1 MRSPVYEPL
10 SNDDPREIGGYR
22 IIARLGAGGMGRVFL
37 ATTQSGRRLAVK
49 VVRPEF
55 ADDPEF
61 RRRFAQEV
69 AAAQRVQNFYTAPVI
84 DADLTGPVP
93 WLATAHIPGPS
104 LATAIHESGPLPVD
118 TLRTLA
124 AGVAEALQ
132 AIHRAG
138 IVHRDLKP
146 SNVLLAADGPRVI
159 DFGIARAADATP
171 LTRTNSAVGS
181 PQFMAP
187 EQIRGGEPT
196 PALDVFA
203 FGALLF
209 FAATARSPFGD
220 GPAQAVMYRIVQDE
234 PRLDGCPDE
243 LKPLILRCLDKDPA
257 ARPTTE
263 QLLAELTGV
272 PAQTSTDWLPE
283 PLTAVLRG
291 YSAVPE
297 PAPPVALQP
306 TAPGNTFSSGFPG
319 HPPSAPHVPLQ
330 PPHQP
335 GPPRPAS
342 SGSRTALLLGSGAGV
357 VLVLLA
363 ALLFVLT
370 QKDDRESPDDLLAQQ
385 PGTQA
390 SARPPA
396 SENTP
401 PPETPGESTAP
412 AGPSASD
419 TNAPGTT
426 KPAGTFLGEH
436 KGIDITNGY
445 SIYFTDDPLRPK
457 KLDWNSSGN
466 YQGDLA
472 FGTSGIAGESKF
484 GAIEAG
490 QPADYETCHANT
502 KYIEDGLGSPA
513 KGSMWCVYTDT
524 GLLGIIT
531 VKSIDDDY
539 LTIDLKVWQGP
550 AD

>member
-10 SNDDPREIGGYR
+10 SDADPRGIGGYR
-22 IIARLGAGGMGRVFL
+22 VVARLGAGGMGRVFL
-37 ATTQSGRRLAVK
+37 ATTQSGRRLAIK
-49 VVRPEF
+49 IIRPEF

-69 AAAQRVQNFYTAPVI
+69 TAAQRVQNFYTAPVI
-84 DADLTGPVP
+84 DADLTGPMP

-171 LTRTNSAVGS
+171 LTRTNGAIGS

-220 GPAQAVMYRIVQDE
+220 GPAQAVMYRIAQEE

-243 LKPLILRCLDKDPA
+243 LKPLIRQCLDKDPA

-263 QLLAELTGV
+263 RLLTELTGV
-272 PAQTSTDWLPE
+272 PAPTSTDWLPE
-283 PLTAVLRG
+283 TLTAALRG

-297 PAPPVALQP
+297 PAPPVSLQP
-306 TAPGNTFSSGFPG
+306 TAPGGASSAGFPG
-319 HPPSAPHVPLQ
+319 HPPSAPHVPIQ
-330 PPHQP
+330 FPHRPGSPPPAP
-335 GPPRPAS
+335 G
-342 SGSRTALLLGSGAGV
+342 GGRTALLLGSGAV

-363 ALLFVLT
+363 ALFFVLS
-370 QKDDRESPDDLLAQQ
+370 QKDDGNSSDDLLARQ
-385 PGTQA
+385 PGTEDLVRPPTAESTPPTGTPDA
-390 SARPPA
+390 SATVA
-396 SENTP
+396 D
-401 PPETPGESTAP
+401 
-412 AGPSASD
+412 PSASD
-419 TNAPGTT
+419 TSGPGTM
-426 KPAGTFLGEH
+426 KPAGTFLSEH
-436 KGIDITNGY
+436 KGIDITDGY

-457 KLDWNSSGN
+457 KLDWNAYGK

-472 FGTSGIAGESKF
+472 FGGSGISGESKF

-502 KYIEDGLGSPA
+502 KYIENGLGSPA
-513 KGSMWCVYTDT
+513 KGSIWCVYTDT
-524 GLLGIIT
+524 DLLGIIT
-531 VKSIDDDY
+531 VKSIDADY